1 MDNTFSF
8 LNLCSIYKTEG
19 YANYELGTYPCFA
32 RTLNRWQNHRVDNV
46 RQVHYEIYLMKGLDS
61 IKANKKNNA
70 CLLNKK
76 EIEDWLKIAKTYHPF
91 KYKLES
97 SSYNMDG
104 GKEYEAWKLHIDM
117 VGNYTQHKWILTS
130 LRGFYEYPFNMWF
143 IDAHRLRATDPQ
155 KFRGESILN
164 IMEAI
169 ISSFPNS
176 YQSDQSL
183 LLPNRQFH
191 SKNYVKKKIGE
202 GIQYI
207 TKIYDEKTTGDFER
221 IAEPGA
227 SCLLSFDWWMNE
239 KTFAERAKIYHE
251 NYDKIKK
258 QTKPEVV

>member
-1 MDNTFSF
+1 MDNTFNY
-8 LNLCSIYKTEG
+8 LNLCSIYRTEG
-19 YANYELGTYPCFA
+19 YANYALGSYPCFA
-32 RTLNRWQNHRVDNV
+32 KTLNRWGNHDANNV
-46 RQVHYEIYLMKGLDS
+46 QRVHYEIYLMKGLDS

-76 EIEDWLKIAKTYHPF
+76 EIEGWLQIAKTYHPF
-91 KYKLES
+91 KYKLENS
-97 SSYNMDG
+97 EYKLE
-104 GKEYEAWKLHIDM
+104 GKKYEAWRLHIDM
-117 VGNYTQHKWILTS
+117 EGNYTQHKWILTS

-164 IMEAI
+164 LMETI

-176 YQSDQSL
+176 YQTDQSL

-191 SKNYVKKKIGE
+191 SKNYVKRKIGE

-207 TKIYDEKTTGDFER
+207 TKIYNEETTRDFKR
-221 IAEPGA
+221 IADAGA
-227 SCLLSFDWWMNE
+227 TCLHSFDWWMNE
-239 KTFAERAKIYHE
+239 ESFAERAKIYHE

-258 QTKPEVV
+258 QTKPEAV